1 MTGIVLSLSRI
12 AVAALALTGCRLL
25 FTQTEFPDLQTI
37 PPDVSVP
44 QAKVAAAAAGQRT
57 FVRLE
62 GHPAE
67 ICYVLSLPTGWEPT
81 RRWSLFVELPGNGG
95 YRDANGD
102 HCSGLPEDCVMGY
115 GLTEGRGWIWV
126 CLPFLNDD
134 GSAIARQW
142 WGDAPEHDP
151 AATLRFWRAALS
163 DVERRFSAAPE
174 TVVLAGFSRGSIA
187 CNALGLHDDDTAA
200 LWAAF
205 LPCSHYDGVRS
216 WPFPGSDRAAAE
228 RRLRRLGSRPQFI
241 IGEGRQTEATRD
253 YLTSTGVALDQLTLL
268 STGFRNHSDRWA
280 LRPCAARSQARAWL
294 ESLEKK
300 ESSGR

>member
-1 MTGIVLSLSRI
+1 MALRSLSSI
-12 AVAALALTGCRLL
+12 AVATVVLTGCRLL
-25 FTQTEFPDLQTI
+25 FAQAEFPDLRTI

-44 QAKVAAAAAGQRT
+44 QAKAGAAAAGRRT

-62 GHPAE
+62 GQPAE
-67 ICYVLSLPTGWEPT
+67 ICYVLSLPDGWDPT
-81 RRWSLFVELPGNGG
+81 RRWPLFVELPGNGG

-102 HCSGLPEDCVMGY
+102 RCSGLPEDCAMGH
-115 GLTEGRGWIWV
+115 GLTEGRDWIWV
-126 CLPFLNDD
+126 CLPFLNGD

-151 AATLRFWRAALS
+151 AATLRFWRAALG
-163 DVERRFSAAPE
+163 DVQRRFLASPE

-200 LWAAF
+200 MWTAF

-228 RRLRRLGSRPQFI
+228 RRLRRLGSRPQLI
-241 IGEGRQTEATRD
+241 MGEGRQTEATRD
-253 YLTSTGVALDQLTLL
+253 YLASTGIAMDQCTLL

-280 LRPCAARSQARAWL
+280 LRPSAARSQARAWL
-294 ESLEKK
+294 QSLEKN
-300 ESSGR
+300 ESTCPR